1 MSAVQVLFNATP
13 NISLAPETKRRGSWV
28 PIRRKSEC
36 PLDVTIDRHFEA
48 KIYTSGSTITG
59 SVSLSP
65 QTSLTVDAFEIV
77 FTGTSSTIV
86 QMLHQGSTPKS
97 SHKFLLLR
105 MPIPESALPENGVLE
120 AGFTYQV
127 PFSFVIPYQLPSAA
141 CKHRDPTIR
150 ERHLHLPPTIGSWEH
165 DDMAVHTISINYA
178 VEARGSFQTGKS
190 KSMTLERTHPVKVM
204 PFVPEQP
211 PLHIVPGNPRYILS
225 QEKTIRKDILSSK
238 LGFIR
243 ASTGQPHSVIITSDK
258 LQPAD
263 CSLNIDL
270 EFWPNGKKEPPEIYA
285 KSAAIKASTYYST
298 GHMSFLP
305 DQHNF
310 PSVMPNPILSF
321 VLDEDATVSS
331 SSKPA
336 WVQTSSSPTPSPSV
350 SRRGSENPD
359 MGTEPSR
366 ITSRRGSKTSDIMRS
381 ESPRYTATLPISI
394 TLPSPDNKIL
404 LPTFHSCLIS
414 RTYVLEV
421 VLASRAH
428 GSSFTLRLPLQITV
442 EGQGETGVNH
452 VPTYEQV
459 QANQDLFDTLPTYNI
474 GY

>member
-1 MSAVQVLFNATP
+1 MSAVQVLFNPTP
-13 NISLAPETKRRGSWV
+13 NISIAPESKRRGSWV

-36 PLDVTIDRHFEA
+36 PLDVSIDRHFEA

-65 QTSLTVDAFEIV
+65 QANLTVDAFEIV
-77 FTGTSSTIV
+77 FTGSSSTIV

-97 SHKFLLLR
+97 AHKFLLLR

-120 AGFTYQV
+120 AGYSYQV

-150 ERHLHLPPTIGSWEH
+150 ERHLQLPPTIGSWEH

-178 VEARGSFQTGKS
+178 VEARGTFMTGKG
-190 KSMTLERTHPVKVM
+190 KPMTLEQTHPVKVM
-204 PFVPEQP
+204 PFLPENP
-211 PLHIVPGNPRYILS
+211 PLHIVPGNPRYVLS

-243 ASTGQPHSVIITSDK
+243 ASTRQPDPVVITADK
-258 LQPAD
+258 LQPSN

-310 PSVMPNPILSF
+310 PGIMPNPILSF
-321 VLDEDATVSS
+321 VLDENATVSS
-331 SSKPA
+331 SPRPIWETAS
-336 WVQTSSSPTPSPSV
+336 TSSTPSV
-350 SRRGSENPD
+350 SRRGSENSEVGDGP
-359 MGTEPSR
+359 PR
-366 ITSRRGSKTSDIMRS
+366 ITSRRGSKSSDIIRT
-381 ESPRYTATLPISI
+381 EAPRYTASLPIAI

-404 LPTFHSCLIS
+404 LPTFYSCLIS
-414 RTYVLEV
+414 RTYILEV

-428 GSSFTLRLPLQITV
+428 GSSFTLRLPLQVTV
-442 EGQGETGVNH
+442 EGQEETGVNH

-459 QANQDLFDTLPTYNI
+459 QANQDLFDTLPTYNF
-474 GY
+474 GH